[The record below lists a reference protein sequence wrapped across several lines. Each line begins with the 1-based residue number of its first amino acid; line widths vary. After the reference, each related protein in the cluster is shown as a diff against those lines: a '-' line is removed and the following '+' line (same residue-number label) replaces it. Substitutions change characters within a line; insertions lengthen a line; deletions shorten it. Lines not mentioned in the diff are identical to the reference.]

1 MPSAIWE
8 IFSKF
13 LIFCNGFLQS
23 ICFRMLC
30 SKHSIT
36 FENTYLLRCSFHCVS
51 ILIYSSSNSQTSQ
64 LSRFQPGIAR
74 FHCLS
79 QGLTVGSSFLTVI
92 QFLSGSFSQT
102 HSFLKKEAKA
112 THPNA
117 NKERISSMINNNKT
131 NIRSS
136 LSLRWALLFIM
147 SVETHIGYPF
157 HWKTQSDFLK
167 IAKKFTAKYN
177 TSHFSK

>member
-1 MPSAIWE
+1 MGN
-8 IFSKF
+8 IFQVSH
-13 LIFCNGFLQS
+13 I
-23 ICFRMLC
+23 
-30 SKHSIT
+30 
-36 FENTYLLRCSFHCVS
+36 LRCFFAIDLFSNALFQTFDYFWKHVPTMLIISLCFCIDILYIKFTDLSTLTVSPRVALFH
-51 ILIYSSSNSQTSQ
+51 Y
-64 LSRFQPGIAR
+64 
-74 FHCLS
+74 LS
-79 QGLTVGSSFLTVI
+79 QGLTVGSSFLMVI

-102 HSFLKKEAKA
+102 HSFLKKETKA
-112 THPNA
+112 AHPNA